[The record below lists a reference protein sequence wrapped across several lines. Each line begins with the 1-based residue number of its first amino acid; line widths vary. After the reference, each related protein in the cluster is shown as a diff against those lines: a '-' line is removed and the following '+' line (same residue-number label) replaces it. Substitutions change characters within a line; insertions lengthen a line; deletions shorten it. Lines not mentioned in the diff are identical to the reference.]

1 MNSKLSALLDGEL
14 EQDEVALLCNALH
27 RHREL
32 AQGAE
37 AYVVIGAA
45 LRGEPV
51 ACGDLTARIM
61 TALADEPVVLAP
73 RPSLMA
79 RWQRPMLAMAASV
92 AGVLVVAAVVLAPQD
107 GKVGEVI
114 PALAQRGVP
123 ANVTSGNSGK
133 AEKPMP
139 QQLAAADMQEYLIAH
154 QAHSMG
160 ATLGAGSQQIRTV
173 SLVSEGAAR

>member
-32 AQGAE
+32 AQGAH

-73 RPSLMA
+73 RPSLLT

-123 ANVTSGNSGK
+123 ANGNSGK